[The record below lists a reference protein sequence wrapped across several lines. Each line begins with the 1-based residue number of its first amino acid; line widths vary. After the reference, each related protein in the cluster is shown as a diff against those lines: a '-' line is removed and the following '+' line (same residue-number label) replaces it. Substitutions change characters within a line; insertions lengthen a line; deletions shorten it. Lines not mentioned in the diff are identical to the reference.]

1 MNLHSPKP
9 YSEYSKPL
17 SGSNI
22 EYFEDD
28 YRSGENLFR
37 RLRSLG
43 VSLFTDGAGLG
54 FDSPEGVITDEL
66 LSEMRAHRDDLIAVA
81 ERFEERA
88 AVAQYDGGLIRSD
101 AERLALIEL
110 PTKQQVVAPES
121 SGCVVHHKRSAFDI
135 YIGRPGPWGN
145 PFEIGRD
152 GSRVEV
158 IEKYRAWIV
167 KQDDL
172 LARLPELRGKILGC
186 WCAPLPCHGDV
197 LLELLNGLAVPVE
210 DPVMSISGVFCPF
223 CRSMAFEDVERGW
236 QCSDCKRLA
245 WIWLPGGSIVRA
257 DYEKTNLA
265 FEP

>member
-43 VSLFTDGAGLG
+43 VSLFTNGAGLG

-88 AVAQYDGGLIRSD
+88 AVAQYDGGLIRSE
-101 AERLALIEL
+101 AERLALSEL
-110 PTKQQVVAPES
+110 PTAKQVVAPES

-172 LARLPELRGKILGC
+172 LTRLPELRGKILGC

-210 DPVMSISGVFCPF
+210 NPVMSISGVFCPF
-223 CRSMAFEDVERGW
+223 CRWDKFEELPHGDWRCRRCEKVAWRWLGESFVRVDVIGVDL
-236 QCSDCKRLA
+236 SA
-245 WIWLPGGSIVRA
+245 
-257 DYEKTNLA
+257 
-265 FEP
+265 